1 MRCLIR
7 CKKSAFHP
15 ICLTPR
21 PPSCKGKG
29 FEAAFPFEG
38 TGPKERVLAQGFS
51 TSFAIKH
58 KDPGHTITMNTL
70 YEIIGCLN
78 GSLSRGSCQRA
89 GFGKNPAAMTDEV
102 EIMCLI
108 FPNRQEHAVSHLIL
122 PIWGDIPERGK
133 SASFKI
139 CFTQRELVTAVLFH
153 RGKARSLFYPPA
165 RLKTGWA
172 ASGRLHRGQWPF
184 QTKPR
189 RATAHS

>member
-1 MRCLIR
+1 
-7 CKKSAFHP
+7 
-15 ICLTPR
+15 
-21 PPSCKGKG
+21 
-29 FEAAFPFEG
+29 
-38 TGPKERVLAQGFS
+38 
-51 TSFAIKH
+51 
-58 KDPGHTITMNTL
+58 MNTL

-89 GFGKNPAAMTDEV
+89 GFGKNPAAMTNEV

-108 FPNRQEHAVSHLIL
+108 FPNRYEHAVSHLIL

-165 RLKTGWA
+165 RLKTGW
-172 ASGRLHRGQWPF
+172 LHRVGF
-184 QTKPR
+184 IGGNGLFKPSHVVPLPILK
-189 RATAHS
+189 AGTEISA